1 MDKNELFSIL
11 REEEERM
18 LSLPLSVPYVYAPLS
33 YAYKPYLMMLDEY
46 YTTPVKNL
54 FVGLNPGPFGMAQ
67 TGIPFGSAGKVRSYL
82 KIESDVFHPQ
92 NECPERRVSG
102 FLSRSEISGERFWGA
117 VSNVFSSPASFFEK
131 AFILNY
137 VPLLFL
143 NGRGAN
149 ITPDKLKKDERKK
162 VFQIADEYMKML
174 IDRLGVE
181 RVIAIGRVPY
191 CRIVKYF
198 GDTIY
203 MQHPSPLNRESLAF
217 YEKDATAFLEEVLL

>member
-18 LSLPLSVPYVYAPLS
+18 LSLPLSAPYVYAPLS

-46 YTTPVKNL
+46 YT
-54 FVGLNPGPFGMAQ
+54 FGMAQ

-92 NECPERRVSG
+92 NECPERRVAG

-143 NGRGAN
+143 NERGAN